1 MAALEAMTV
10 WLPVIA
16 ADNRGTREYMRQ
28 GVNGYICGWKDEKGF
43 AVAINRLYRDPLLR
57 ETMGRAARRTAEKFS
72 LYCNTLPRVRSAERG
87 EKS

>member
-10 WLPVIA
+10 GLPVIA

-43 AVAINRLYRDPLLR
+43 AVAIKQTVSGSAPSGNHGTGCQTD
-57 ETMGRAARRTAEKFS
+57 RRKIFTGT
-72 LYCNTLPRVRSAERG
+72 YHGDYGQDLP
-87 EKS
+87 